1 MKITEIKIS
10 LRDEGKLKGFANITL
25 DDIFVVRGLKII
37 QGLKGYFIAMPN
49 RRRKDGTF
57 KDIAHPIKSDFREK
71 MEKVILEKYFEEV
84 NQTQQ
89 ENPIMISSDM
99 S

>member
-57 KDIAHPIKSDFREK
+57 KDIAHPIRSDFREK

-84 NQTQQ
+84 NQTKQ
-89 ENPIMISSDM
+89 ENPLLVSSDI

>member
-10 LRDEGKLKGFANITL
+10 LRNEGKLKGFANITL

-57 KDIAHPIKSDFREK
+57 KDIAHPIRSDFREK

-84 NQTQQ
+84 NKVQQ
-89 ENPIMISSDM
+89 ENPVIISSDM